1 MQPTGYSAVGGRRS
15 EPPSEPQPLS
25 VWDRAVVLVSAL
37 VVTVV
42 GLSAMVVGL
51 FGWNGAGLLALPPVE
66 EAARMRV
73 AATGLGAALA
83 LLGAAAVR
91 PAVFRAGRERAI
103 VRATGLGE
111 VHISLRA
118 IQSLARRAA
127 SQVQGIREAEVHV
140 RPALSGD
147 VSVQIHL
154 TVLPDESI
162 PELCDEVQA
171 RVDQYLRQ
179 TAGVSAGQIT
189 VWVRSIARETRSSRL
204 ET

>member
-1 MQPTGYSAVGGRRS
+1 MQPSGYSAIGGRRS
-15 EPPSEPQPLS
+15 EPPSELHPLS
-25 VWDRAVVLVSAL
+25 MWERAAVLVSAL
-37 VVTVV
+37 VVTLV
-42 GLSAMVVGL
+42 GLGAMVVGL
-51 FGWNGAGLLALPPVE
+51 FGWNGGGLLALPPVE
-66 EAARMRV
+66 EAARTRV
-73 AATGLGAALA
+73 AATGVGAALA
-83 LLGAAAVR
+83 LLGAAAFR
-91 PAVFRAGRERAI
+91 PAVLRTGRERAI

-127 SQVQGIREAEVHV
+127 SQIQGIREAEVHV

-147 VSVQIHL
+147 VHVQIHL

-189 VWVRSIARETRSSRL
+189 VWVRSIAREARSARF
-204 ET
+204 EA